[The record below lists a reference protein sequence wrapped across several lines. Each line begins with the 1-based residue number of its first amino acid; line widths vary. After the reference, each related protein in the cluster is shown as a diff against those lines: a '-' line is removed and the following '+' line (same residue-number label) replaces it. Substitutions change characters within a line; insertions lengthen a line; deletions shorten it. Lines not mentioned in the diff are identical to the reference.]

1 MRLLVCAVIAF
12 STGSAWAQVPSAV
25 ARQSLKPQVAAAQQA
40 RQRTAELPA
49 SAYERQADIKPH
61 RALVSDIDT
70 TAQLVDQRAGSLSAR
85 DLALSNYY
93 LAQANANTQMLSTKS
108 LQPISA
114 SSVEQLRSAVVPL
127 RSMQAKLTSGQ
138 PPFGYRKVVVTVAA
152 GAGQPEPPRLRVY
165 VLPSGVLDRPE
176 YFGVDTI
183 REWLQ
188 AFAFEEPTSPSRG
201 TVPQGEMRVWVGP
214 DMMYEAM
221 AKLVFERQPIAFALL
236 HIAPDNAPELA
247 LRFNAPGDIV
257 KP

>member
-1 MRLLVCAVIAF
+1 MRLLLCAVVAL
-12 STGSAWAQVPSAV
+12 SAAGAWAQVPSTV
-25 ARQSLKPQVAAAQQA
+25 TGRSVKPQVEAAQQA

-49 SAYERQADIKPH
+49 SAYERPADINRH

-70 TAQLVDQRAGSLSAR
+70 TAQLVERRASTLSAR
-85 DLALSNYY
+85 DLALSKYY
-93 LAQANANTQMLSTKS
+93 LAQANDKAEVLSTRS

-114 SSVEQLRSAVVPL
+114 GSVAELRTAVAPVRTL
-127 RSMQAKLTSGQ
+127 RAKLTSGQ
-138 PPFGYRKVVVTVAA
+138 PPFGYRKVVVTVKAP
-152 GAGQPEPPRLRVY
+152 AGQPEPPRLRVY

-176 YFGVDTI
+176 YFGIDTI

-188 AFAFEEPTSPSRG
+188 AFSFEEPTSPSRG

-214 DMMYEAM
+214 DKMYEAM
-221 AKLVFERQPIAFALL
+221 AKRVFERQPIAFALL